1 MFEGTWSLSG
11 RGFQAFDLSLDRA
24 SFQGEGISHQLRD
37 LSIQLAEDERADRVA
52 LIFSLKSF
60 EVDYGDSFTGTER
73 AQGFRLL
80 LSGPRGEMAPQ
91 TLLKLA
97 YRLSS
102 LALGTSVFHESLVE
116 DPPPVASLNGL
127 DLRLEIDSD
136 VWEQTVPPAAGKMN
150 RVNARVQILPGSDP
164 RESWVQVDAS
174 IGAMEQGLDGM
185 SLSLSKPAA
194 LTLSLA
200 GLEAR
205 ALADLLLDQPALG
218 PVPGAAPFDAPLSM
232 MAEVALAQLRLGIP
246 QLDFDIEAKSTGG
259 SLRSDPVGTGAG
271 QSLHL
276 SASATDVAVRD
287 WPEDSVLNPF
297 AKQVLL
303 PLLPREANLS
313 LAVEGLEAEAARG
326 IITALLGLDL
336 PGLFAALPADPGAL
350 RFRLSEGLIRSDLL
364 EAAWSGELRPRAGR
378 IPIEGTFAL
387 ETGALTPL
395 QVSMQQSLATPIPAV
410 TQTLSAGVLGLTLLQ
425 SFAVR
430 EEGGRLSFDI
440 EFPETGG
447 LPLVNGR
454 PLPFQQFIR

>member
-1 MFEGTWSLSG
+1 
-11 RGFQAFDLSLDRA
+11 
-24 SFQGEGISHQLRD
+24 
-37 LSIQLAEDERADRVA
+37 
-52 LIFSLKSF
+52 
-60 EVDYGDSFTGTER
+60 
-73 AQGFRLL
+73 
-80 LSGPRGEMAPQ
+80 
-91 TLLKLA
+91 
-97 YRLSS
+97 
-102 LALGTSVFHESLVE
+102 
-116 DPPPVASLNGL
+116 
-127 DLRLEIDSD
+127 
-136 VWEQTVPPAAGKMN
+136 MN

-164 RESWVQVDAS
+164 RESRVQVDAS

-185 SLSLSKPAA
+185 TLSLAKPAA
-194 LTLSLA
+194 LRLSLA

-232 MAEVALAQLRLGIP
+232 MAEVDLAQLRLGIP
-246 QLDFDIEAKSTGG
+246 QLDFDIEAKSARG
-259 SLRSDPVGTGAG
+259 SLRSDPAGTGAG
-271 QSLHL
+271 QSLLL
-276 SASATDVAVRD
+276 SASATDMAVRD

-336 PGLFAALPADPGAL
+336 RGLFAALPADPGAL
-350 RFRLSEGLIRSDLL
+350 RFRLSDGLIRSRLL
-364 EAAWSGELRPRAGR
+364 EAEWSGELRPRAGR
-378 IPIEGTFAL
+378 IPIQGTFAL